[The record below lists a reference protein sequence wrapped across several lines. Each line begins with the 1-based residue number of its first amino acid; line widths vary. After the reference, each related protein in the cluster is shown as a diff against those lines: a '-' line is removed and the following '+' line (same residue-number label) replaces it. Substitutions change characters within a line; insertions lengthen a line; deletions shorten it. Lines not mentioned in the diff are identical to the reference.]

1 MSTEDRELIRECLAG
16 NRKAYRTLL
25 VRYQDIVFNYCK
37 RMIRDPGQAEDIAQE
52 AFVRTLTRLDR
63 YDERYT
69 FSAWIFKIAT
79 NLCIDHLRKSKRI
92 AYSLDQDIESR
103 DGSFRREMASKEPD
117 PTARVQAGE
126 QMQLLNEAIAE
137 LPEHY
142 RSILLLR
149 HQEEMSYEE
158 IAQTLD
164 LPIGTVKIRIHRARE
179 QIKRRLDP
187 DEIL

>member
-1 MSTEDRELIRECLAG
+1 MSTEDRELIRRCIAG
-16 NRKAYRTLL
+16 DDKAYRALL
-25 VRYQDIVFNYCK
+25 VRYQDMVFNYCK

-52 AFVRTLTRLDR
+52 AFVRTMTRLDR

-92 AYSLDQDIESR
+92 AYSLDEDVGGS
-103 DGSFRREMASKEPD
+103 DGSYRREMASGEPD
-117 PTARVQAGE
+117 PADRLQAAE
-126 QMQLLNEAIAE
+126 QMRMLNEAVAE

-142 RSILLLR
+142 RAILLLR

-158 IAQTLD
+158 IAQALD

-179 QIKRRLDP
+179 QVKRRLDP
-187 DEIL
+187 DELL

>member
-1 MSTEDRELIRECLAG
+1 MSTEDRDLIRECLG
-16 NRKAYRTLL
+16 GSRKAYRTLL
-25 VRYQDIVFNYCK
+25 VRYQDPVFNYCK

-92 AYSLDQDIESR
+92 AYSLDQDIDGG
-103 DGSFRREMASKEPD
+103 DGSFRRDMPSKAPD
-117 PTARVQAGE
+117 PTAQVQASE
-126 QMQLLNEAIAE
+126 QMQMLNEAIAE

-142 RSILLLR
+142 RAILLLR
-149 HQEEMSYEE
+149 HQEDMSYDE
-158 IAQTLD
+158 IAQALD

-187 DEIL
+187 DELL